1 MSASRVSSR
10 FRGNDS
16 GSAGKVKKP
25 RSFEARLVIWTLI
38 AALPAFVGFAI
49 LLWLN
54 DAPPPAWIGFALAL
68 LWLLAIA
75 FTTRRRFTYALRT
88 LTNLMESLK
97 EGSFTLRGT
106 HARRPGV
113 LGEITDHINVLA
125 TKLQSERVASQ
136 EAGALLSK
144 VVDEIDIAVL
154 TFDELE
160 RLTFIN
166 PAGERLLGRN
176 RKALINRPAASLEL
190 STLLRGPA
198 AATVQRSFPGGTGPW
213 DIRHRI
219 FRQEGHRRQLL
230 VVTDVS
236 RALREEERRAWH
248 QLIRV
253 LGHEINNSLAPIRS
267 TASTLSRLAQKDP
280 LPDDWRDDMAE
291 GLGLVGKR
299 AESLRR
305 FMRAYTMLA
314 KLPPPKKRRFKLA
327 VLAARVAAFDP
338 RKRATIVAGPP
349 VILEADPDQIEQA
362 LINLVKNAIDATEES
377 GGEVAIRWR
386 RDRNTL
392 TIEIVDEGPG
402 LAGSQNLFVPFFTT
416 KPGGSGIGLALARQ
430 IAEAHDGT
438 LELDNR
444 TDRSGC
450 IATLSLPIDL
460 RASHG

>member
-1 MSASRVSSR
+1 MPRVL
-10 FRGNDS
+10 
-16 GSAGKVKKP
+16 
-25 RSFEARLVIWTLI
+25 RSFEARLVIWTLV
-38 AALPAFVGFAI
+38 AAFPAVVGFGI
-49 LLWLN
+49 VLGLT

-68 LWLLAIA
+68 LWLLAMA
-75 FTTRRRFTYALRT
+75 LMVRHRFTYALRT

-97 EGSFTLRGT
+97 EGSYTLRGT

-125 TKLQSERVASQ
+125 TSLQSARVASQ
-136 EAGALLSK
+136 EAGALLGK

-166 PAGERLLGRN
+166 PAGERLLGQP
-176 RKALINRPAASLEL
+176 RKALIKRPAASLEL
-190 STLLRGPA
+190 TGLLRGPA
-198 AATVQRSFPGGTGPW
+198 AATVQRSFRGGDGPW
-213 DIRHRI
+213 DVRRRV

-230 VVTDVS
+230 VITDVS

-267 TASTLSRLAQKDP
+267 TASTLARLAQKDP
-280 LPDDWRDDMAE
+280 LPADWRDDMAE

-314 KLPPPKKRRFKLA
+314 KLPPPKKRRFKLP
-327 VLAARVAAFDP
+327 LLIARVAAFDP
-338 RKRATIVAGPP
+338 RKRAMVRPGPP
-349 VILEADPDQIEQA
+349 VMIEADADQVEQA
-362 LINLVKNAIDATEES
+362 LINLVKNAIDATEET
-377 GGEVAIRWR
+377 GGEVAMQWR
-386 RDRNTL
+386 NNGGKV
-392 TIEIVDEGPG
+392 TIEVLDEGPG

-430 IAEAHDGT
+430 IVEAHDGT
-438 LELDNR
+438 LALENR
-444 TDRSGC
+444 TDREGC
-450 IATLSLPIDL
+450 VATLSLPL
-460 RASHG
+460 E